1 MLRYLSAGESHGKC
15 LSAIIEGLPSSLKL
29 EEAFINNELKRRLAG
44 YGRGPRSKGIENDKV
59 EFLSGIRNGLTLGSP
74 LTLKINNNDSSIDKL
89 TAISKPR
96 PGHADLPG
104 ALKYNQEDIRNIL
117 ERASARET
125 AARTAVGAVAKIF
138 LSHFQVIIASHVIA
152 LGGVDAHTKGLKL
165 NDIIEKAE
173 NSDLRC
179 ADKAAEKL
187 MKEEISKIENEGDT
201 LGGIF
206 EVIIGGVCPGIGSF
220 VHYDRK
226 LDAILTSALMSIQAI
241 KGVEVGLGFEV
252 AKKAGSQVHD
262 EISYDKKK
270 GFFRKTNNAGGVEGG
285 MSNGEPIIMRCAM
298 KPIPTLRKAL
308 ESVDIKS
315 KEKFKAQVERS
326 DITAVPAAA
335 VVAEAVVA
343 FELAKLF
350 IEKFG
355 GDSMGEIERN
365 YKAYLQQI
373 EGF

>member
-125 AARTAVGAVAKIF
+125 AGRTAVGAVAKIF

-270 GFFRKTNNAGGVEGG
+270 GFFRKTNNAGGMEGG

>member
-89 TAISKPR
+89 AAISKPR

-270 GFFRKTNNAGGVEGG
+270 GFFRKTNNAGGMEGG

>member
-173 NSDLRC
+173 NSDLR
-179 ADKAAEKL
+179 
-187 MKEEISKIENEGDT
+187 
-201 LGGIF
+201 
-206 EVIIGGVCPGIGSF
+206 
-220 VHYDRK
+220 
-226 LDAILTSALMSIQAI
+226 
-241 KGVEVGLGFEV
+241 
-252 AKKAGSQVHD
+252 
-262 EISYDKKK
+262 
-270 GFFRKTNNAGGVEGG
+270 
-285 MSNGEPIIMRCAM
+285 
-298 KPIPTLRKAL
+298 
-308 ESVDIKS
+308 
-315 KEKFKAQVERS
+315 
-326 DITAVPAAA
+326 
-335 VVAEAVVA
+335 
-343 FELAKLF
+343 
-350 IEKFG
+350 
-355 GDSMGEIERN
+355 
-365 YKAYLQQI
+365 
-373 EGF
+373 

>member
-187 MKEEISKIENEGDT
+187 MKEEISKIEKEGDT

>member
-15 LSAIIEGLPSSLKL
+15 LSAIIEGLPSGLRL
-29 EEAFINNELKRRLAG
+29 DEAFINAELKRRLAG

-74 LTLKINNNDSSIDKL
+74 LALIIKNKDFSIDKL
-89 TAISKPR
+89 AVISKPR

-104 ALKYNQEDIRNIL
+104 ALKYNQNDIRNIL

-125 AARTAVGAVAKIF
+125 AARTAVGAIAKTF
-138 LSHFQVIIASHVIA
+138 LNNFQVIITSHVIA

-165 NDIIEKAE
+165 EDIMQRAE

-201 LGGIF
+201 LGGVF
-206 EVIIGGVCPGIGSF
+206 EVIISGVCPGIGSF

-226 LDAILTSALMSIQAI
+226 LDAALTSALMSIQAI

-262 EISYDKKK
+262 EIFYDKKK
-270 GFFRKTNNAGGVEGG
+270 GFYRKTNNAGGIEGG

-298 KPIPTLRKAL
+298 KPIPTLQKAL

-335 VVAEAVVA
+335 VVAEAAVA

-355 GDSMGEIERN
+355 GDSVGETSRN

-373 EGF
+373 KGF

>member
-125 AARTAVGAVAKIF
+125 AGRTAVGAVAKIF

>member
-270 GFFRKTNNAGGVEGG
+270 GFFRKTNNAGGMEGG